1 MPPRPSPGLAR
12 LPSRLLDGLT
22 WLGFGAAILAL
33 AALTVSYIYE
43 IVARYFFRAPTT
55 WSSDVV
61 GYALSATVFLALPFI
76 TAQGRHVAVTLV
88 LDAVPRP
95 VKSLMQRLIDAIGAG
110 ASFAAAWFSW
120 TQNLRQFRL
129 DILTL
134 ANDPIP
140 KWWITG
146 LITAGLVLC
155 GLHFL
160 RHLFARDN
168 LAPTPFAEIDL

>member
-1 MPPRPSPGLAR
+1 MPPRPSSGLAH

-33 AALTVSYIYE
+33 AVLTASYVYE

-76 TAQGRHVAVTLV
+76 TARGRHVAVTLV

-110 ASFAAAWFSW
+110 ASLA
-120 TQNLRQFRL
+120 
-129 DILTL
+129 

-160 RHLFARDN
+160 RHLLARDN